1 MFSAVLQ
8 TIDIMAFGICN
19 LSIVPLRAEA
29 AHRSEMVSQLLF
41 GECFEVL
48 EETADWAYIKTD
60 LDSYEG
66 WLQLGQFAYVSIEE
80 YSSHYS
86 SKRLLVGLSGAYAV
100 SGFVRIQL
108 VHGTYVYTG
117 QDNTMKIGAVNYN
130 IEGDVFEPDTNSFG
144 TEIAAISRAYEAV
157 PYLWGGRSKAGI
169 DCSGFS
175 QLMYRHFNLQLP
187 RDAYQQAEQ
196 GTIVDFLPE
205 IKAGDLAYFDN
216 AEGRITHVGIML
228 DSERIIHA
236 SAKIRIDKMDSE
248 GIFNKD
254 WNKYTHRLRIVK
266 RYI

>member
-1 MFSAVLQ
+1 
-8 TIDIMAFGICN
+8 MAFGICN

-48 EETADWAYIKTD
+48 EESADWAYIKTESD
-60 LDSYEG
+60 NYEG
-66 WLQLGQFAYVSIEE
+66 WLQLGQFTYVTAEE
-80 YSSHYS
+80 YNSCHS
-86 SKRLLVGLSGAYAV
+86 SKRLLVGPSGAYAV

-108 VHGTYVYTG
+108 VHGTYVYPG
-117 QDNTMKIGAVNYN
+117 QDNTMKVGTVAYN
-130 IEGDVFEPDTNSFG
+130 IEGDVFAPDTGSFE
-144 TEIAAISRAYEAV
+144 TEIAVVSRAYEAV
-157 PYLWGGRSKAGI
+157 PYLWGGRSRAGI

-175 QLMYRHFNLQLP
+175 QLIYRHFNLKLP
-187 RDAYQQAEQ
+187 RDAYQQAEL
-196 GTIVDFLPE
+196 GTTVDFLPE

-236 SAKIRIDKMDSE
+236 SAKIRIDRMDSE

-266 RYI
+266 RYS